1 MELKQYVSTLWKWN
15 WLIALATIIGAV
27 FSYWGSSQM
36 PRVYRTT
43 TTLMVGQAIQSANPT
58 AADFY
63 TSQQLAQS
71 YVQLVRREPIL
82 QATLD
87 TLGLKMSWETLTGQ
101 VSAIPV
107 AGTQLIQI
115 SVADT
120 DPQRAKVLADE
131 IAHQLILQS
140 PTTPEKE
147 QEEHRQFV
155 NEQLTD
161 LQAKIEAAKKQSE
174 DLEKRL
180 DLETS
185 ARGIQDTQ
193 NQIVALQQ
201 KITTWQGSY
210 ASLLDFYRG
219 SLTNYLSVVEPAS
232 VPTTPISPN
241 TRLNVLLAASIGFI
255 LAVGGAFLLEYL
267 DDTIKTGDDVDR
279 VLKLPTLGAIT
290 QIKTVQEPS
299 SNLVAMHH
307 PRSPISETYRV
318 LRTNIQ
324 FSSLSNPSMRL
335 LITSASPAEGKTTT
349 ACNLAITIAQA
360 GKRVIL
366 ADTDLRRPSI
376 HRFFK
381 VPNQVGLTS
390 LLLDPALPP
399 EAALVDTPV
408 ASLKVLTSGPLPPNP
423 AELLGSEPMK
433 QRLDQMKGLAD
444 VIIFDSPPVLAVADA
459 SILGSLCSAVIL
471 VVDAGHTRSDMVRR
485 GKETLDQVGLK
496 VLGVVLNKLSA
507 RRAGGY
513 YYYYYYYSLAE
524 DESRRRR
531 RRGAGTGIGM
541 LERLTQRLRSSSID
555 GRSVLTEEE
564 ELRPGLLSVP
574 GDRSSDGQGTLVAKE
589 EHNTREV
596 KRKT

>member
-1 MELKQYVSTLWKWN
+1 
-15 WLIALATIIGAV
+15 
-27 FSYWGSSQM
+27 
-36 PRVYRTT
+36 
-43 TTLMVGQAIQSANPT
+43 
-58 AADFY
+58 
-63 TSQQLAQS
+63 
-71 YVQLVRREPIL
+71 
-82 QATLD
+82 
-87 TLGLKMSWETLTGQ
+87 
-101 VSAIPV
+101 
-107 AGTQLIQI
+107 
-115 SVADT
+115 
-120 DPQRAKVLADE
+120 
-131 IAHQLILQS
+131 
-140 PTTPEKE
+140 
-147 QEEHRQFV
+147 
-155 NEQLTD
+155 
-161 LQAKIEAAKKQSE
+161 
-174 DLEKRL
+174 
-180 DLETS
+180 
-185 ARGIQDTQ
+185 
-193 NQIVALQQ
+193 
-201 KITTWQGSY
+201 
-210 ASLLDFYRG
+210 
-219 SLTNYLSVVEPAS
+219 
-232 VPTTPISPN
+232 
-241 TRLNVLLAASIGFI
+241 
-255 LAVGGAFLLEYL
+255 
-267 DDTIKTGDDVDR
+267 
-279 VLKLPTLGAIT
+279 
-290 QIKTVQEPS
+290 
-299 SNLVAMHH
+299 MHH

-531 RRGAGTGIGM
+531 RRGAGTGIGI